1 MTLQALMKHSP
12 TAFLFFFWQDMN
24 LNIAYEE
31 ALQMLFIENSFYIS
45 LNVTLISASF
55 INKALANLATEL
67 LQRSHLIF
75 RSNAS

>member
-12 TAFLFFFWQDMN
+12 TAYFFWQDMN

-55 INKALANLATEL
+55 IN
-67 LQRSHLIF
+67 
-75 RSNAS
+75 